1 VGGGGWREREKRKR
15 KCGMCEHVV
24 FVYFSCTNYWISL
37 CLKSAKIA
45 RKLMKANLRNSFAD
59 FIHLNISEE
68 SY

>member
-1 VGGGGWREREKRKR
+1 
-15 KCGMCEHVV
+15 MCEHVV

-45 RKLMKANLRNSFAD
+45 RKLMKANVRNSFAD